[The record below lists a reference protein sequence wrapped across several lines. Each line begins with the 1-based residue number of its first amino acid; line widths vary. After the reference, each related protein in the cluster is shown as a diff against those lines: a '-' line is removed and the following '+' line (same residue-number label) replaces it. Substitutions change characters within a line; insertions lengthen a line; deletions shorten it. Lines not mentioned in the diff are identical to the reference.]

1 MKDSTIKQMIQSI
14 KDLAE
19 SRAKSDENIVKK
31 FEKLY
36 NDVKEENNDLK
47 DELSKAQCQVIES
60 IVEIKYLQQR
70 LKDLEDNKFLSK
82 EDEK

>member
-36 NDVKEENNDLK
+36 SEVKEENIELK
-47 DELSKAQCQVIES
+47 EELNKAQYKVVES

-70 LKDLEDNKFLSK
+70 LKDLEENKPLSK
-82 EDEK
+82 EDL

>member
-1 MKDSTIKQMIQSI
+1 MTNLQSI

-36 NDVKEENNDLK
+36 SEVKEENNELK
-47 DELSKAQCQVIES
+47 DELNKAQCKVVES

-70 LKDLEDNKFLSK
+70 LKDLEENKPLSK
-82 EDEK
+82 EDL